1 MRSRPI
7 APRNSSGTKR
17 SWSTR
22 VPPELTRAFMMKFW
36 PKQWKSGSAQRPR
49 SSGVIREGGE
59 RNRSLA
65 RRADIDQGAG
75 GWQVTPGRKVPRHGV
90 RGDDGGDL
98 PVPADVRDLIRL
110 VGDVE
115 RQGDQAALLGGV
127 VRQDEL
133 GPVRDVQP
141 DALPRLEAEPLQTR
155 GQRRG
160 VPVQLPVGP
169 APVLEGERRAIREVE
184 GRPLEHLGDVHRPPL
199 TLPLPPGGEEKRNTG
214 IIRV

>member
-49 SSGVIREGGE
+49 SSGVIRRWWLGAETLEATFGGGAEGE
-59 RNRSLA
+59 LA
-65 RRADIDQGAG
+65 
-75 GWQVTPGRKVPRHGV
+75 PGRRVPRHGV

-115 RQGDQAALLGGV
+115 RQGDHADLLGGV
-127 VRQDEL
+127 VRQDKL

-141 DALPRLEAEPLQTR
+141 DALPRLEAEPPETR

-160 VPVQLPVGP
+160 VPAQVP
-169 APVLEGERRAIREVE
+169 
-184 GRPLEHLGDVHRPPL
+184 GR
-199 TLPLPPGGEEKRNTG
+199 
-214 IIRV
+214 